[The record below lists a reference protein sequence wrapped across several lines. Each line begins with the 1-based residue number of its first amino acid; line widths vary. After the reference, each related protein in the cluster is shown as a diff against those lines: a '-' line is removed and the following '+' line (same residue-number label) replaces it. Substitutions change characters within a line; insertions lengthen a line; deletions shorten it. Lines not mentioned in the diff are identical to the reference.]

1 MKAYWVFYLRPK
13 NFISIIINQI
23 LKQKWSGTE
32 KSLDIKVELPPPP
45 PLRLPTQGK
54 TLRSPRWSRFWPLV
68 AVWFP
73 LSLINRNVLNS
84 FDE

>member
-45 PLRLPTQGK
+45 PTSNPGQDVAISQVKSFLAASGRL
-54 TLRSPRWSRFWPLV
+54 V
-68 AVWFP
+68 
-73 LSLINRNVLNS
+73 SLIAHQ
-84 FDE
+84 

>member
-45 PLRLPTQGK
+45 SDFQPRARRCDLPGEVVFG
-54 TLRSPRWSRFWPLV
+54 R
-68 AVWFP
+68 
-73 LSLINRNVLNS
+73 
-84 FDE
+84 